1 MLKTFALRATVALC
15 VTASSISAQQLP
27 APMLHSPRNVSAGD
41 SLARAVPELA
51 PKSATRVHHA
61 QKGAVI
67 GAISL
72 GVASALVAYSQIQFG
87 CDVSGPQE
95 KCNVTRDRRNMAIA
109 GGLLGAAAGAIGGGI
124 IGALWPV
131 HSSVALTK

>member
-95 KCNVTRDRRNMAIA
+95 
-109 GGLLGAAAGAIGGGI
+109 GAAAGAIGGGI